1 MIMRLAAGYNLLFG
15 LALLIATPSQARSQ
29 WSVSLAV
36 ESDRFWG
43 GSLENAPEHKSFR
56 PYRPTV
62 FGAGLQ
68 RQAGSIGL
76 GVRVRYTEA
85 SLGLE
90 GSDAVVALKGAFTVV
105 GIAPEVSYRIV
116 TLGPGNQLRIH
127 LGPLVEFWD
136 PIDVEGRT
144 RLGAQGA
151 VSLGVPLGGPFT
163 LSLGG
168 SLALISSPFEPDELI
183 DGYERRALWRRGFAA
198 GLQYQL

>member
-1 MIMRLAAGYNLLFG
+1 MKPAAVYTLLSG
-15 LALLIATPSQARSQ
+15 LALMIATPSQALSQ
-29 WSVSLAV
+29 WSVSLTLG
-36 ESDRFWG
+36 SDRFWG

-68 RQAGSIGL
+68 RQAGTIGL
-76 GVRVRYTEA
+76 GVRVRYTKA

-90 GSDAVVALKGAFTVV
+90 GSDAVVAVKGAFTVV
-105 GIAPEVSYRIV
+105 GIAPEVSYRV
-116 TLGPGNQLRIH
+116 ATLGLGNQLLIH

-136 PIDVEGRT
+136 PIDLERRT
-144 RLGAQGA
+144 RVGAQGA

-168 SLALISSPFEPDELI
+168 NLALISSPFEEDDLL